1 VTDPTLLRSL
11 GFILVAAAVVVLAAE
26 RLRMPSIVAYIVT
39 GLILGP
45 LTGLLAVGE
54 AIHLLSELGIV
65 LLLFLVG
72 LELSLAKIRDV
83 GRVAVVTGVLQM
95 AVTAGVGYGLA
106 WLLGFDT
113 MSSVFIAIALT
124 FSSTV
129 VVVKLLEQ
137 KGDFHELYGRIAVG
151 VLLVQDLAVIV
162 VLTFLAGMATG
173 TEITV
178 EGVGWSLL
186 LAFGGMALLV
196 AVAVVAARWILP
208 RAFGWIA
215 DSPEGLLVWSLS
227 WCFLLVIFAEVLH
240 LSPEIGAF
248 LAGVCLAQLPYSH
261 SLRRRVHPLMNFFL
275 AVFFVSL
282 GIQMELGAAMALL
295 PSALVLS
302 AAVLL
307 GKPLLFMWL
316 LARSGHDRR
325 TAFLNGITLG
335 QISEF
340 SFIAIA
346 AGVGAGLVDAAILSL
361 VGLVG
366 LITMGVSAYL
376 ILYNRWLYERAEP
389 IGLPAIFGARFEE
402 PSPPQEAWSG
412 HVIVAG
418 MNALGRELVRVLE
431 ARGETVVAIDTDS
444 RKLAGITGP
453 TLLGAADDHSV
464 LQEANLKEAK
474 LLISALQIED
484 TNKLLAYWCREAGVP
499 ASIHAF
505 DRSVV
510 DELREIGVSHL
521 MMSKNNGIQRIVAEL
536 RTSGLLN

>member
-1 VTDPTLLRSL
+1 VIDPTFLRSL
-11 GFILVAAAVVVLAAE
+11 GYILVAAAIVVLTTQ
-26 RLRMPSIVAYIVT
+26 RLQIPSIVAFIVT
-39 GLILGP
+39 GLVLGP
-45 LTGLLAVGE
+45 MTGLLAVDE
-54 AIHLLSELGIV
+54 AIHLISEVGIV

-72 LELSLAKIRDV
+72 LELSLSKIRDV
-83 GRVAVVTGVLQM
+83 GKVAIVTGVAQM

-106 WLLGFDT
+106 WLLGFDV
-113 MSSVFIAIALT
+113 MSSIFIAIALT

-137 KGDFHELYGRIAVG
+137 KGDLHALYGRIAVG

-162 VLTFLAGMATG
+162 VLTFLAGLATG
-173 TEITV
+173 TEITL

-186 LAFGGMALLV
+186 LAFGGMALV
-196 AVAVVAARWILP
+196 VTVAVVAARWVLP

-215 DSPEGLLVWSLS
+215 GSSEGLLIWSLS

-248 LAGVCLAQLPYSH
+248 LAGVCIAQLPYSH

-282 GIQMELGAAMALL
+282 GIQMEFGAAWAML
-295 PSALVLS
+295 PSILILSVVVLI
-302 AAVLL
+302 

-316 LARSGHDRR
+316 LARSGYDRR
-325 TAFLNGITLG
+325 TAFLNGVTLA

-340 SFIAIA
+340 SFIAVA

-376 ILYNRWLYERAEP
+376 ILYNEWLYERAEVL
-389 IGLPAIFGARFEE
+389 GLPSLFGACPEE
-402 PSPPQEAWSG
+402 PAPPDEVWHD
-412 HVIVAG
+412 HVIVVG
-418 MNALGRELVRVLE
+418 MNALGRELVGALTE
-431 ARGETVVAIDTDS
+431 RGETVVAIDTDS
-444 RKLAGITGP
+444 RKLAGLTAH
-453 TLLGAADDHSV
+453 TVLGSADEFTV
-464 LQEANLKEAK
+464 LQEANLAGAK

-484 TNKLLAYWCREAGVP
+484 SNKLLAYWCREMNVP

-510 DELREIGVSHL
+510 EELREIGVNHL
-521 MMSKNNGIQRIVAEL
+521 MISKNNGIQRIVSEL
-536 RTSGLLN
+536 RTAGVLR